1 MAKTSVEI
9 LEERNGLAARV
20 DELEHALATIRAEIA
35 RAREEPAI
43 GFTTLCRIESVVDRA
58 LERPS
63 AKRLTA

>member
-1 MAKTSVEI
+1 MTKTSVDI
-9 LEERNGLAARV
+9 LEERNGLTARV
-20 DELEHALATIRAEIA
+20 ESLEHALATIKAEIA

-63 AKRLTA
+63 GERLIG

>member
-1 MAKTSVEI
+1 MAKTSVDI
-9 LEERNGLAARV
+9 LEERNGLATRV
-20 DELEHALATIRAEIA
+20 EELEHALARIKAEIA